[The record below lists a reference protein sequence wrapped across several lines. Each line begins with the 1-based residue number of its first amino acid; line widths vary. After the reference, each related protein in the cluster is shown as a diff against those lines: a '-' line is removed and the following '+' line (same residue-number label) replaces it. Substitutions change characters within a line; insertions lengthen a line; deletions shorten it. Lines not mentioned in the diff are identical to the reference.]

1 VSVGSPPVRD
11 ALAQAVGEAAVR
23 EATPEDAVGGVVP
36 ALVATPADEEG
47 VAAVCALA
55 HRDRLALVV
64 RGAGTKQAWGR
75 PPRRCDVVL
84 ETRRLSG
91 VVEHAPGD
99 LVCTVR
105 AGTPLGELRAAL
117 AAAPGH
123 RQRLPLDP
131 PQPQTATIGGV
142 VATGAAGPLRVRY
155 GTARDLLIGARFVLG
170 DGTVGHSGGKVVKNV
185 AGYDVARVLVG
196 SLGTLAVITQVTV
209 RLHPTPPATRTL
221 LLERASPA
229 RLAAAVDALR
239 TAPVVLGAADL
250 LWPDAC
256 ARLRVEGTAESVGEQ
271 AQTVA
276 ALTGARPLGEEEAA
290 ALDATLAPRPWAEE
304 GAVAGLAVPRSRV
317 AALLELASDFTVEM
331 VVRGPLGVAEARV
344 PARPEVVTG
353 LRAAVERLGGHL
365 TLRRAGS
372 ELAAIAWPAET
383 GPEVA
388 LMRALKRSLDPGGV
402 LAPGRFLGDV
412 LDDPPRD
419 LPRAPADAEGAG

>member
-1 VSVGSPPVRD
+1 VSVGSPPVRS
-11 ALAQAVGEAAVR
+11 ALAQVVGEAAVR
-23 EATPEDAVGGVVP
+23 EATPQDAIGGVVP
-36 ALVATPADEEG
+36 ALVVAPAGEAE

-64 RGAGTKQAWGR
+64 RGAGTKQGWGR

-84 ETRRLSG
+84 ETGRLCG

-99 LVCTVR
+99 LVCTAR
-105 AGTPLGELRAAL
+105 AGTSLGELRAVL
-117 AAAPGH
+117 DAASGH

-131 PQPQTATIGGV
+131 PQPDTATLGGI

-170 DGTVGHSGGKVVKNV
+170 DGTAGHSGGKVVKNV

-196 SLGTLAVITQVTV
+196 SLGTLAVITEVTV

-250 LWPDAC
+250 LWPEAA

-271 AQTVA
+271 AETVA
-276 ALTGARPLGEEEAA
+276 ELTGARPLGEEEAA
-290 ALDATLAPRPWAEE
+290 ALDAALAPRPWAGE
-304 GAVAGLAVPRSRV
+304 GAVAGLAVPRSRI
-317 AALLELASDFTVEM
+317 AALLEVGSDFTAEM

-344 PARPEVVTG
+344 PARPEVVAG

-365 TLRRAGS
+365 TVRRGGP
-372 ELAAIAWPAET
+372 ELAAVAWPGES

-402 LAPGRFLGDV
+402 LAPGRFLGD
-412 LDDPPRD
+412 LPGAPP
-419 LPRAPADAEGAG
+419 PGATGAEPAP